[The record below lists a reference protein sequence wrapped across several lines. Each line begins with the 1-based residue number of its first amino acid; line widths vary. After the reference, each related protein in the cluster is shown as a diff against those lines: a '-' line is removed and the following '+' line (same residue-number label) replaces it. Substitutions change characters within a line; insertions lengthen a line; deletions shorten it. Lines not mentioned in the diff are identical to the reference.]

1 MERRRLTDYL
11 CSLPERVVRSASAIL
26 GGAAYQM
33 GEIVLPARLRR
44 SRLYGSLVESTVRF
58 LVETVGQVEMPSG
71 ESLPPDFL
79 ARRAAGNVVEIAG
92 LAAFRASPVWVL
104 AALADLAGAG
114 RDLLGEIAATLQK
127 EGLLAQGEKFE
138 TTGQLLDGLE
148 RTSGRLAE
156 TVNTPPLNVA
166 ALREELRL
174 LRQEAA
180 SIPKTVLAS
189 AERLWTDLKEEA
201 RAQNKSVVE
210 LSSLMA
216 LVAVRELPARA
227 LWLSN
232 AVRAGGWRAGEVV
245 ARGLLDHYRT
255 TLAGIHAAGYWSY
268 FRREFQ
274 PYLAGA
280 AAQFSMQRTSATER
294 LLARTRRPASTGL
307 TGAAPRSRAAG
318 PPDRTGR

>member
-1 MERRRLTDYL
+1 MQRNRLTDYL
-11 CSLPERVVRSASAIL
+11 CSLPERVVRSASAVL
-26 GGAAYQM
+26 GGAAYQL
-33 GEIVLPARLRR
+33 GEIVLPSRLRR
-44 SRLYGSLVESTVRF
+44 SRLYRSLVESIVRF
-58 LVETVGQVEMPSG
+58 LVETLGQVKLPPG

-79 ARRAAGNVVEIAG
+79 ARRAAGNLVEIAG

-114 RDLLGEIAATLQK
+114 RDLLGEIAAALQK
-127 EGLLAQGEKFE
+127 EGLLAKGEQFE
-138 TTGQLLDGLE
+138 TTEQLLNGLE

-166 ALREELRL
+166 ALRQELNA
-174 LRQEAA
+174 LRQDAS
-180 SIPKTVLAS
+180 SIPKAVLPS
-189 AERLWTDLKEEA
+189 AERLWMQLKQEA

-216 LVAVRELPARA
+216 LVAVRELPGRA

-245 ARGLLDHYRT
+245 VRGLLDHYRA
-255 TLAGIHAAGYWSY
+255 TLGEIHAAGYWNY

-280 AAQFSMQRTSATER
+280 AAQFSMRRTSATER
-294 LLARTRRPASTGL
+294 LLARTRRPQPARL
-307 TGAAPRSRAAG
+307 TGAAPKSPAAG
-318 PPDRTGR
+318 PPDRSGR